1 LSLCLRIK
9 DDCYNP
15 DADCGGRN
23 SEKRVMKVAKLKVK
37 QAEKEFKTGGVVALS
52 TGHSTH
58 DTYTG
63 FLPALLPLFIENIS
77 LTRAEAGL
85 LSVFTQAPSL
95 IQPLIGHMADK
106 RNLYK
111 IVFFAPAITAGL
123 MSITGL
129 MGNFGWLAL
138 VLIMVGFSSAAMHAV
153 GPVITGKLSGS
164 NLGRGMSFW
173 MVGGE
178 LGRTLGPVIVVTAI
192 HIAGFRNI
200 YWLMLGGIGMS
211 LFLYLRF
218 NNLTLEHV
226 KNPDSLPWK
235 DALVVMRRIMIPLS
249 VFIFIRSF
257 MMSSITTY
265 LPTYLIDRGGSLFF
279 AGASLSLLE
288 AAGMAGALSGGSLS
302 DRFGRRSVLIV
313 STLSAS
319 ILMFLF
325 TISKGFIL
333 FPLLILLGFSAFSI
347 TPVIMALVQESF
359 PANRA
364 LANGVYMASSF
375 VLRSIVVVIVGALGD
390 KFSLHTAY
398 LISSAAML
406 AGLGVIF
413 LLPKK

>member
-1 LSLCLRIK
+1 MNNNKIPDNQNSK
-9 DDCYNP
+9 DIRP
-15 DADCGGRN
+15 
-23 SEKRVMKVAKLKVK
+23 
-37 QAEKEFKTGGVVALS
+37 FKTSGVAAFS
-52 TGHSTH
+52 AGHATH
-58 DTYTG
+58 DTFTG
-63 FLPALLPLFIENIS
+63 FLPALLPLFIENLS

-95 IQPLIGHMADK
+95 IQPVIGHLADK
-106 RNLYK
+106 KNLYK
-111 IVFFAPAITAGL
+111 IVFFAPAITAAL

-138 VLIMVGFSSAAMHAV
+138 VLILVGFNSAAMHAI

-164 NLGRGMSFW
+164 NLGKGMSFW

-178 LGRTLGPVIVVTAI
+178 LGRALGPVIVVTAV
-192 HIAGFRNI
+192 HAAGFGNI
-200 YWLMLGGIGMS
+200 YWLMIGGIGMS
-211 LFLYLRF
+211 LFLYLKF
-218 NNLTLEHV
+218 NKLTLEHTQSS
-226 KNPDSLPWK
+226 DRLPWK
-235 DALVVMRRIMIPLS
+235 DAIAVMRRVMIPLS

-265 LPTYLIDRGGSLFF
+265 LPTYLIDRGGGLFF

-288 AAGMAGALSGGSLS
+288 AAGMVGALSGGSLS
-302 DRFGRRSVLIV
+302 DRFSRRSVLIV

-319 ILMFLF
+319 VLMFLF

-359 PANRA
+359 PSNRA

-375 VLRSIVVVIVGALGD
+375 VLKSIVVVIVGILGD
-390 KFSLHTAY
+390 KYSLHTAY
-398 LISSAAML
+398 LVSSAAML
-406 AGLGVIF
+406 LGLGVIF
-413 LLPKK
+413 FIPQK